1 MCCTAFARN
10 LTETIPVAPSAPSTR
25 QGSFDSVNP
34 FASEWVVCAQ
44 DDIASCSAAR

>member
-1 MCCTAFARN
+1 MLHGFRAESHGNNPCRST
-10 LTETIPVAPSAPSTR
+10 APSNR

-44 DDIASCSAAR
+44 DDIASCLVTC